1 MEYKSQHIANLTKT
15 KTTIPVILWEELA
28 VVLVSLTLCVLKRG
42 AGAAVM
48 LLELCCSLFMCS
60 PVVDKPPPWT

>member
-48 LLELCCSLFMCS
+48 LL
-60 PVVDKPPPWT
+60 